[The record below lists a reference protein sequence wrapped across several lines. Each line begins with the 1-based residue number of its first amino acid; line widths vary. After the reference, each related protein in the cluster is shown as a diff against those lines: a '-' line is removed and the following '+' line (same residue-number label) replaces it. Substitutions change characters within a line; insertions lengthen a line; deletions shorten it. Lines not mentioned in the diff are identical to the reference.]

1 MTSEP
6 TEVFPLNL
14 LQNGIKITYERS
26 RGFKSN
32 LLNLYQTSPLSTE
45 FYDSCPEQDK
55 IFKKCLYSL
64 TLFDVIVNERK
75 HYGNIGWNIAYEFTH
90 NDFEQSVQQLQKFLS
105 DGKEVPFETLRYIIG
120 EFAYC
125 GRIVHNFDKRL
136 LNTILMDLFNK
147 NILTDFVVEMA
158 PNGEYKLPRRLERRM
173 VLKFIEENVPNR
185 TGCELYGLHANSDF
199 LYKLN
204 KSANILDS
212 IRLSSGQVRKNME
225 TEFNNIKSELELIIK
240 KLPQRVEIERDEN
253 ELYSYENSMQTVL
266 VSEMKQYNH
275 LLNVIRST
283 CEDLQQALEGEFCVL
298 ASLHLNKN

>member
-6 TEVFPLNL
+6 TESFPLNL

-26 RGFKSN
+26 KGLKSN

-64 TLFDVIVNERK
+64 TIFDVIVNERK

-136 LNTILMDLFNK
+136 LNTILMDLLNH

-158 PNGEYKLPRRLERRM
+158 PNCEYKLPRRLERRM
-173 VLKFIEENVPNR
+173 VLKFIGENVPDR
-185 TGCELYGLHANSDF
+185 TNCELYGLHANSDF
-199 LYKLN
+199 IYKLN
-204 KSANILDS
+204 MSANILDS
-212 IRLSSGQVRKNME
+212 MRSSCGQVRKNME
-225 TEFNNIKSELELIIK
+225 TEFDNIKSELQLIIK
-240 KLPQRVEIERDEN
+240 KLPQRVEIKRDEN

-283 CEDLQQALEGEFCVL
+283 CEDLLQALEGEF
-298 ASLHLNKN
+298 